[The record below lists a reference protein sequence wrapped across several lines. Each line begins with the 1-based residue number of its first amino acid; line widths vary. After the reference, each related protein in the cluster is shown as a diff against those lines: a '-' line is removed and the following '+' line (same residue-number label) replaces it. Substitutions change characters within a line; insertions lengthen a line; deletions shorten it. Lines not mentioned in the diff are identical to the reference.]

1 MSNPWFRMYAE
12 FVNDPK
18 VQMMSEANQRRLVM
32 LFCCRCNGHV
42 TLQDEEV
49 TFLLRISNDEW
60 KQTKQIF
67 VDKGFID
74 EANNLLNWDKRQF
87 ASDKSNDRVARY
99 REKQKELKN
108 KEKSDTC
115 DDVTS
120 GNDTSIV
127 GDDGS
132 VTDVKRYS
140 NGIDTEQIQIQNRT
154 EDKDLLQADACGL
167 SDEQKSRSLPCPYEK
182 FVDVYHKH
190 FPEGSRV
197 KIISEERKRHIKSR
211 WNEAARL
218 KVHPF
223 GYATVDDGLKAWAEF
238 FHVCRGSDFLTG
250 KIKPSEP
257 NRKIFTADLDFFL
270 QPRRFVSCLED
281 KYHRD
286 QP

>member
-140 NGIDTEQIQIQNRT
+140 NAVDTDT
-154 EDKDLLQADACGL
+154 DTDTDTDKTSSSSGDDVADAAA
-167 SDEQKSRSLPCPYEK
+167 QKLDCPYQGLLEE
-182 FVDVYHKH
+182 YHEH
-190 FPEGSRV
+190 FPEGAKVRV
-197 KIISEERKRHIKSR
+197 LTNERKQHMRKR
-211 WNEAARL
+211 WLEASVL
-218 KVHPF
+218 TIPPF
-223 GYATVDDGLKAWAEF
+223 GYSTVADGLRAWAEF
-238 FHVCRGSDFLTG
+238 FAVCMDSDFLTG
-250 KIKPSEP
+250 NVQQKDASRKPF
-257 NRKIFTADLDFFL
+257 IADLDFFL
-270 QPRRFVSCLED
+270 QPSSFAKCLEN
-281 KYHRD
+281 KYH
-286 QP
+286 